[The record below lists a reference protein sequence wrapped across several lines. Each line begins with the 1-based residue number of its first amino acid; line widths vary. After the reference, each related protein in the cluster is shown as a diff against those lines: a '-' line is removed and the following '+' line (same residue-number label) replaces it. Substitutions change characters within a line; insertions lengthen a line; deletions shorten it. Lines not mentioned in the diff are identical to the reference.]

1 METRLNYVLIGS
13 FFFVSLMALIVFVY
27 WFGKHDRSL
36 RDYGEYYVYMS
47 ELPKNVRKET
57 IVYYLGIPVGF
68 VKDYALELNQNSSGV
83 KLVLWIKKEIKIKKG
98 ASIEAE
104 QALLG
109 NVFLTLVQGSGE
121 YFSNSDTPMILGFSP
136 NWMDKFSNKA
146 EALVDKVD
154 SSLNRFN
161 ALLSDDNLLHFKTTL
176 SNLSTF
182 SASLESTMQ
191 MAQREITQ
199 IGKIRQD
206 LDFSINRGDYNLRLI
221 LSPLVFNLNE
231 LINQSQDLVNEV
243 EQSPMDF
250 LFGVRENK
258 LGPREK

>member
-27 WFGKHDRSL
+27 WFGKYDRSL
-36 RDYGEYYVYMS
+36 KEYNEYYVYTS
-47 ELPKNVRKET
+47 ELPKNVKKET
-57 IVYYLGIPVGF
+57 IVHYLGIPVGF
-68 VKDYALELNQNSSGV
+68 VKDFVLEQSSNRV
-83 KLVLWIKKEIKIKKG
+83 KLVLWIKKEIEVKKG
-98 ASIEAE
+98 ASIEVE

-109 NVFLTLVQGSGE
+109 NIFLALVQGEGE
-121 YFSNSDTPMILGFSP
+121 YYSKGDAPIVLGFSP
-136 NWMDKFSNKA
+136 NWVDKFSSKT

-154 SSLNRFN
+154 SSLDRFN
-161 ALLSDDNLLHFKTTL
+161 ALLSDDNLLNFKITL
-176 SNLSTF
+176 SNLSNF

-191 MAQREITQ
+191 SAQKEIMKL
-199 IGKIRQD
+199 GKMQQD
-206 LDFSINRGDYNLRLI
+206 LALSINRGDYNLRLI
-221 LSPLVFNLNE
+221 LSPLIFNLNE

-243 EQSPMDF
+243 EQSPVDF